1 MGAIAAVA
9 VGATIIAGGA
19 VAAGAMQSD
28 STRRANAQ
36 SSAATKKYMKL
47 AAAESQRGFE
57 TVLGITSGLR
67 SAQGGLSA
75 TYQNN
80 TVKTVDD
87 YSDTIDKALGDA
99 PSYNEGVNRVVDQA
113 NKNVAD
119 LEKRNNEVLKKSAD
133 QTYDYNLSRFDDF
146 ANFAERMSQRN
157 QEIRLDLARAA
168 TPLFDQTR
176 SQIALNDLQGTQGIM
191 SAATESAITR
201 AAAQRGLASG
211 VGAGSQLKT
220 NLELRDIGS
229 YVDAEKNAA
238 AKRFQDRQLLDY
250 NTLVAGTQMGVNDVY
265 NFMGLNVNKV
275 IDVNNENSAR
285 LFEAQKVPLNYTMV
299 GLNTTL
305 DKRFDA
311 ATNRAS
317 FLNTMHSNIYG
328 QESNTARQAAVL
340 DAAAAEARTNQKLGI
355 QGQGLTN
362 AYNNANRSLASGL
375 ANAQLVSNASSQIG
389 GSLMGYGM
397 GSMGGGG
404 GGGGGGGL
412 NSAGFY
418 GNQVTAANAYGV
430 APNQLSYQKSSGG
443 FLGIGGTP
451 GGYYYNA

>member
-67 SAQGGLSA
+67 SAQGGLSS
-75 TYQNN
+75 TYQKN
-80 TVKTVDD
+80 TTKTVDD
-87 YSDTIDKALGDA
+87 YSDTIDKALGPA
-99 PSYNEGVNRVVDQA
+99 PSYNEGVNKVVDQA

-119 LEKRNNEVLKKSAD
+119 LEKRNNEVIEKSAD

-168 TPLFDQTR
+168 TPLFDETR
-176 SQIALNDLQGTQGIM
+176 SQMALNDLQLTQGIVPA
-191 SAATESAITR
+191 SVKAEIERSS
-201 AAAQRGLASG
+201 AQRALGSG
-211 VGAGSQLKT
+211 VGLGGDLRNNLSMRDLGLSSYAGIQQ
-220 NLELRDIGS
+220 GQ
-229 YVDAEKNAA
+229 KN
-238 AKRFQDRQLLDY
+238 FQDRQLLDY
-250 NTLVAGTQMGVNDVY
+250 NTLVAGTQMGVEDVY

-317 FLNTMHSNIYG
+317 FLNTMYSNIYG
-328 QESNTARQAAVL
+328 QESTTARQAAAL
-340 DAAAAEARTNQKLGI
+340 EAAAAEARTNQALGI

-362 AYNNANRSLASGL
+362 AYNNANRTLASGL

-389 GSLMGYGM
+389 GGIMGMGM
-397 GSMGGGG
+397 GSMGGG
-404 GGGGGGGL
+404 
-412 NSAGFY
+412 
-418 GNQVTAANAYGV
+418 
-430 APNQLSYQKSSGG
+430 SGMG
-443 FLGIGGTP
+443 SFLGSIGGTSP
-451 GGYYYNA
+451 GGAYNPYAQVRPATAA